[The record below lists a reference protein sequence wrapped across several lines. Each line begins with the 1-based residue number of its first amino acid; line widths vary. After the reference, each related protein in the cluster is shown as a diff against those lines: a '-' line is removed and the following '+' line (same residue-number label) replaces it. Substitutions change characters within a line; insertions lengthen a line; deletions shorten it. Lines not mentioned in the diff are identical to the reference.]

1 LQDFLNS
8 EILRF
13 TQNDDTGTT
22 QLKDSIRMRIGLLTD
37 THLPSTIRDLW
48 DEVRTAFAGVDLI
61 LHGGDIVTPRV
72 IDWLENIAP
81 TLAARGNNDSGW
93 DDPRVKDIHR
103 LDLEGWRVVMI
114 HDMEPEDRPI
124 EELKEHHLKGEH
136 ADIIITGHTHFERLD
151 YRDGVLQINS
161 GSPTHP
167 HLWSTR
173 LGTVGILDLAPGKII
188 AQVVRLGEQPG
199 LQNPGKEFF
208 FELNS
213 TGGIDAAVRNQSC

>member
-1 LQDFLNS
+1 
-8 EILRF
+8 
-13 TQNDDTGTT
+13 
-22 QLKDSIRMRIGLLTD
+22 MRIGLLTD

-48 DEVRTAFAGVDLI
+48 NEVRTAFAGVDLI

-72 IDWLENIAP
+72 LDWLAEIAP

-93 DDPRVKDIHR
+93 DDPRVKDIHW
-103 LDLEGWRVVMI
+103 LDLEGWRVAMI
-114 HDMEPEDRPI
+114 HDMEPEERPI
-124 EELKEHHLKGEH
+124 AELKKCHLKGEH

-173 LGTVGILDLAPGKII
+173 LGTIGILDLAPAKIT
-188 AQVVRLGEQPG
+188 AQVLRLGDQPG
-199 LQNPGKEFF
+199 LQNPGTELFF
-208 FELNS
+208 DLETFLGS
-213 TGGIDAAVRNQSC
+213 SDLS

>member
-1 LQDFLNS
+1 
-8 EILRF
+8 
-13 TQNDDTGTT
+13 
-22 QLKDSIRMRIGLLTD
+22 MRIGLLTD

-48 DEVRTAFAGVDLI
+48 NEVRTAFAGVDLI

-72 IDWLENIAP
+72 LDWLAEIAP

-93 DDPRVKDIHR
+93 DDPRVKDIHW
-103 LDLEGWRVVMI
+103 LDLEGWRVAMI
-114 HDMEPEDRPI
+114 HDMEPEERPI
-124 EELKEHHLKGEH
+124 AELKKCHLKGEH

-173 LGTVGILDLAPGKII
+173 LGTIGILDLAPGKIT
-188 AQVVRLGEQPG
+188 AQVLRPGDQPG
-199 LQNPGKEFF
+199 LQNPGTELFF
-208 FELNS
+208 DLETFLSS
-213 TGGIDAAVRNQSC
+213 TDLS

>member
-1 LQDFLNS
+1 
-8 EILRF
+8 
-13 TQNDDTGTT
+13 
-22 QLKDSIRMRIGLLTD
+22 MRIGLLTD

-48 DEVRTAFAGVDLI
+48 NEVRTAFAGVDLV

-72 IDWLENIAP
+72 LDWLAEIAP

-93 DDPRVKDIHR
+93 DDPRVKDIHW
-103 LDLEGWRVVMI
+103 LDLEGWRVAMI
-114 HDMEPEDRPI
+114 HDMEPEERPI
-124 EELKEHHLKGEH
+124 AALKKCHLKGEH

-173 LGTVGILDLAPGKII
+173 LGTIGILDLAPGKIT
-188 AQVVRLGEQPG
+188 AQVLRLGDQPG
-199 LQNPGKEFF
+199 LQNPGTELFF
-208 FELNS
+208 DLETFLGS
-213 TGGIDAAVRNQSC
+213 SDLS

>member
-1 LQDFLNS
+1 
-8 EILRF
+8 
-13 TQNDDTGTT
+13 
-22 QLKDSIRMRIGLLTD
+22 MRIGLLTD

-72 IDWLENIAP
+72 LDWLTEIAP

-93 DDPRVKDIHR
+93 DDPRVKDIHW

-114 HDMEPEDRPI
+114 HDMEPEERPI
-124 EELKEHHLKGEH
+124 AELKKCHLKGEH

-173 LGTVGILDLAPGKII
+173 LGTIGILDLAPGKIT
-188 AQVVRLGEQPG
+188 AQVLRLGDQPG
-199 LQNPGKEFF
+199 LQNPGTELFF
-208 FELNS
+208 DLETLLGS
-213 TGGIDAAVRNQSC
+213 SDLS

>member
-1 LQDFLNS
+1 
-8 EILRF
+8 
-13 TQNDDTGTT
+13 
-22 QLKDSIRMRIGLLTD
+22 MRIGLLTD

-72 IDWLENIAP
+72 LDWLAEIAP
-81 TLAARGNNDSGW
+81 TLAARGNNDNGW
-93 DDPRVKDIHR
+93 DDPRVKDIHW
-103 LDLEGWRVVMI
+103 LDLEGWRVAMI
-114 HDMEPEDRPI
+114 HDMEPEERPI
-124 EELKEHHLKGEH
+124 AELKKCHLKGEH
-136 ADIIITGHTHFERLD
+136 VDIIITGHTHFERLD

-173 LGTVGILDLAPGKII
+173 LGTIGILDLAPGKIT
-188 AQVVRLGEQPG
+188 AQVLRLGDQPG

-208 FELNS
+208 FELK
-213 TGGIDAAVRNQSC
+213 